1 MRLKTLLASLLISGS
16 AIAGPTEFTVTHAPG
31 GPSDT
36 TTRLLVKTV
45 GNNEFTV
52 VNRPGAGG
60 TIAIKHLLNE
70 KTVLVATMSQ
80 IYVTNPM
87 LFPNL
92 DYSPDS
98 DLELIGVV
106 ASMPSV
112 LVCNAN
118 KNINSISDLIVSKP
132 LNFGVA
138 GYGSSEHLATE
149 VLFKKLKT
157 AHMVIPY
164 SKGGSAAVQDML
176 GGNIDCMFA
185 NYPVVSSWVDNSRLK
200 FIMSSHDLGLKLP
213 TWKVAFAEPFPFE
226 SYLGLVVARSMNEAD
241 KEALKAKFVR
251 AFASKE
257 LATALSKV
265 GLFPVLGIDKKSVEV
280 GLYNNTKLKVFI
292 LQNAIKISN

>member
-1 MRLKTLLASLLISGS
+1 MKLKILMASLLIGGS
-16 AIAGPTEFTVTHAPG
+16 AFAGPIEFTVTHAPG

-36 TTRLLVKTV
+36 TTRLLAKTV
-45 GNNEFTV
+45 GGNEFTV

-60 TIAIKHLLNE
+60 TIAVKHLLTE

-92 DYSPDS
+92 DYTPDS

-118 KNINSISDLIVSKP
+118 KNINSINDLVASKP

-138 GYGSSEHLATE
+138 GYGSSEHLSTE

-157 AHMVIPY
+157 AHKVIPY

-185 NYPVVSSWVDNSRLK
+185 NYPVVSAWVDSNQLK
-200 FIMSSHDLGLKLP
+200 FIMSSHELGLKIP
-213 TWKVAFAEPFPFE
+213 TWKTSFAESFPFE
-226 SYLGLVVARSMNEAD
+226 SYLGLVIARSMHKAD
-241 KEALKAKFVR
+241 KEVLKAKFTQ
-251 AFASKE
+251 AFGNTE
-257 LATALSKV
+257 LATSLFKA
-265 GLFPVLGIDKKSVEV
+265 GLFPVLAMDKKAVV
-280 GLYNNTKLKVFI
+280 AGLYNNTKLKVFI
-292 LQNAIKISN
+292 LQNNIKISN

>member
-1 MRLKTLLASLLISGS
+1 MKLKILMASLLISGS
-16 AIAGPTEFTVTHAPG
+16 AIAGPVEFTVTHAPG

-36 TTRLLVKTV
+36 TTRLLAKTV
-45 GNNEFTV
+45 GGNEFVV

-60 TIAIKHLLNE
+60 AIAVKQLLAE

-87 LFPNL
+87 LFPKL
-92 DYSPDS
+92 GYSPDT

-112 LVCNAN
+112 LVCNSN
-118 KNINSISDLIVSKP
+118 KNINSVSDLAKSQP

-149 VLFKKLKT
+149 VLFKKLK
-157 AHMVIPY
+157 ADHLAVPY

-185 NYPVVSSWVDNSRLK
+185 NYPVVSEWVGNSRLK
-200 FIMSSHDLGLKLP
+200 FIMSSHDLGLKIP
-213 TWKVAFAEPFPFE
+213 TWKTSFAELFPFE

-241 KEALKAKFVR
+241 KEMLKAKFTQ
-251 AFASKE
+251 AFGNKE
-257 LATALSKV
+257 LETALSRV
-265 GLFPVLGIDKKSVEV
+265 GLFPVLAMDKKSIEA
-280 GLYNNTKLKVFI
+280 GLYNNTKLRTFI
-292 LQNAIKISN
+292 LQNNIKIFN